1 MTDGERTGYGVIS
14 VRDYREKAEA
24 VFRGLGFSPEESRTI
39 TDVLLAADLFG
50 VESHGISRIMKY
62 VKLVREGIV
71 DRKAEAVILK
81 ETPVSALLDAR
92 SAMGQ
97 LVSEKAMGLA
107 IEKAR
112 TSGIGMVQVRR
123 SNHFG
128 IAGYYALKAAEQGL
142 IGVTMTNTQAIMVP
156 TFSAEALLGSNP
168 IAVAFPAGEQPFLF
182 DAATTVVT
190 RGKLELYDKLGK
202 ELPCDWA
209 VSHTGKVS
217 RSPGEVLRDIREKRG
232 GGILPAGGAGEEMAG
247 YKGYGFAMI
256 CELMTSVLSG
266 GIPAMHKQDKGDTS
280 HAFYAVDPELF
291 GDAGEIREA
300 AQRLIDEIH
309 AARPAE
315 GEERILVAGEKEFRR
330 RAERMESGI
339 PLSLKVLN
347 ELDALL
353 AETAGKERP

>member
-1 MTDGERTGYGVIS
+1 MTGGGQTGYGVIS
-14 VRDYREKAEA
+14 AGAYREKAET
-24 VFRGLGFSPEESRTI
+24 VFRNLGFSPEESRVI
-39 TDVLLAADLFG
+39 TGVLLEADLFG

-71 DRKAEAVILK
+71 DRRAKPEILK

-97 LVSEKAMGLA
+97 LVSEKAMGMA

-112 TSGIGMVQVRR
+112 TAGIGMVQVRH

-190 RGKLELYDKLGK
+190 RGKLELYEKLGR

-209 VSHTGKVS
+209 VGHTGKIN
-217 RSPGEVLRDIREKRG
+217 RNPGEVLRDIREKRG
-232 GGILPAGGAGEEMAG
+232 GGILPAGGAGEDMAG

-266 GIPAMHKQDKGDTS
+266 GVLGMHKQEKGDTS
-280 HAFYAVDPELF
+280 HAFYAVNPEIF
-291 GDAGEIREA
+291 GDAGEIRGT
-300 AQRLIDEIH
+300 AQQLMDEIH
-309 AARPAE
+309 TARPAE
-315 GEERILVAGEKEFRR
+315 GQEQIFVAGEKEFRR
-330 RAERMESGI
+330 RAERLENGI
-339 PLSLKVLN
+339 PLSLKVLK

-353 AETAGKERP
+353 AKTAGKEQP

>member
-24 VFRGLGFSPEESRTI
+24 VFRGLGFSPEESRII
-39 TDVLLAADLFG
+39 TGVLLAADLFG

-62 VKLVREGIV
+62 VRLVREGSV
-71 DRKAEAVILK
+71 NRKAEALILK
-81 ETPVSALLDAR
+81 ETPVSALLDAQ

-97 LVSEKAMGLA
+97 LVSERAMGLA

-112 TSGIGMVQVRR
+112 KAGIGMVQVRH

-142 IGVTMTNTQAIMVP
+142 IGVAMTNTQAIMVP

-168 IAVAFPAGEQPFLF
+168 IAVAFPAGEYPFLF
-182 DAATTVVT
+182 DAAATVVT

-209 VSHTGKVS
+209 VSHTGTVS
-217 RSPGEVLRDIREKRG
+217 RDPGEVLRDIREKRG

-247 YKGYGFAMI
+247 YKGYGFGMI
-256 CELMTSVLSG
+256 CELMTGVLSG
-266 GIPAMHKQDKGDTS
+266 GTTAYHKQEKGDTS
-280 HAFYAVDPELF
+280 HAFYAVSPELF
-291 GDAGEIREA
+291 GDAGEIRRA
-300 AQRLIDEIH
+300 AQRLMDEIH

-315 GEERILVAGEKEFRR
+315 GQKQIFIAGEKEFRC
-330 RAERMESGI
+330 RAERTENGI
-339 PLSLKVLN
+339 PLSLKVLK
-347 ELDALL
+347 ELDSLL
-353 AETAGKERP
+353 AETAGKEQL